1 MTRSRQRAA
10 RRDINLRPRRPSDP
24 EPLWSLPTGTRLLSL
39 DVFGAALDRLV
50 LTPADIHGLV
60 AGELAAAGTP
70 LPAAYPELRLTAEHQ
85 AWRRARRTKRA
96 FIGLADIADELVGL
110 LPAGDADPRARV
122 RLAISR
128 EVALER
134 RLSRPNPEA
143 LAAVEEARRQHVPVA
158 FVADTYLPRDLVAA
172 LLRGAG
178 LPAELVLVSSH
189 EGATKDSGD
198 LFHHMANRAGVRL
211 DRIVHLGP
219 DPAVDVIGPASL
231 GIDARRFVPAHR
243 SVAAG
248 LAGGVDEPS
257 ALDSVALALAARRL
271 GNQLV
276 EAPLADGTRP
286 EPAPEVGY
294 GVAGPLSV
302 GFAAWVGA
310 QIDDQQPDL
319 VLFADAAAH
328 RTPALVHDL
337 RPDLPADRLHSLPVV
352 SVDSVTRLIDHEL
365 GGTGARSDPR
375 VLVVGLGWPDQE
387 HRQVSEMLAGAGART
402 ATVGGAYLGLAEA
415 AGAGERVEAWAFD
428 GGPDEP
434 VSSEA
439 SGARDLL
446 ASLVAPA
453 RGSDD
458 LARGID
464 DFARDLAP
472 WLNDGG
478 ASLTAA
484 LATPALQLLE
494 RQLLA
499 RAAAAGADSTDRP
512 PERRSRVPGRHR

>member
-1 MTRSRQRAA
+1 MTRSPQSAA
-10 RRDINLRPRRPSDP
+10 RRDISRRPRRPSVPDP
-24 EPLWSLPTGTRLLSL
+24 VWSLPPGTRLLSL

-60 AGELAAAGTP
+60 AGELAAAGTAP
-70 LPAAYPELRLTAEHQ
+70 PAAYAELRLTAERQ
-85 AWRRARRTKRA
+85 AWRRARRAGRG

-110 LPAGDADPRARV
+110 LPSDGSDPLALV

-128 EVALER
+128 EVTLER

-143 LAAVEEARRQHVPVA
+143 VMAIEEARRQRVPVA

-198 LFHHMANRAGVRL
+198 LFHHLANRAGVPL

-219 DPAVDVIGPASL
+219 DPVVDVTGPTRL

-248 LAGGVDEPS
+248 LAVGVDEPS

-271 GNQLV
+271 G
-276 EAPLADGTRP
+276 APPAETPLAADGTRP

-302 GFAAWVGA
+302 GFAAWVGN
-310 QIDDQQPDL
+310 QIDDHQPDL

-337 RPDLPADRLHSLPVV
+337 RPDLAPSRLRPLPVV
-352 SVDSVTRLIDHEL
+352 SADSVTRLMDDEL
-365 GGTGARSDPR
+365 GGAGGHPDPR
-375 VLVVGLGWPDQE
+375 VLVVGMGWPEQE
-387 HRQVSEMLAGAGART
+387 HRQVSGVLAGAGART
-402 ATVGGAYLGLAEA
+402 ATVGGAYLGLTEPS
-415 AGAGERVEAWAFD
+415 GPRERVEAWAFNA
-428 GGPDEP
+428 GPDEP
-434 VSSEA
+434 VPAESSE
-439 SGARDLL
+439 ARDLL

-453 RGSDD
+453 PGCDEV
-458 LARGID
+458 ARGID

-478 ASLTAA
+478 ATLTAA
-484 LATPALQLLE
+484 LAAPALQLLE
-494 RQLLA
+494 RQVLA
-499 RAAAAGADSTDRP
+499 QAASGPGRTAGP
-512 PERRSRVPGRHR
+512 LERRSRVPSRRR

>member
-10 RRDINLRPRRPSDP
+10 RRDPNRRPRRPSTP
-24 EPLWSLPTGTRLLSL
+24 EPVWSLPPGTRLLSL

-50 LTPADIHGLV
+50 LAPADVHGLV

-70 LPAAYPELRLTAEHQ
+70 VPADYPELRLAAERL
-85 AWRRARRTKRA
+85 AWRTARRAGRS
-96 FIGLADIADELVGL
+96 FIGLADIADELVAL
-110 LPAGDADPRARV
+110 LPPGSGPDPQTLG
-122 RLAISR
+122 RLAITR

-143 LAAVEEARRQHVPVA
+143 LAAVGEARRQRVPVA

-189 EGATKDSGD
+189 EGATKDGGE
-198 LFHHMANRAGVRL
+198 LFRHLADRAGVRL

-219 DPAVDVIGPASL
+219 DPAVDVAGPSRL
-231 GIDARRFVPAHR
+231 GIVARRFEPAHR
-243 SVAAG
+243 SVKAG
-248 LAGGVDEPS
+248 LAVGVDEPS

-271 GNQLV
+271 GA
-276 EAPLADGTRP
+276 APAEVPTAAGSPSAET
-286 EPAPEVGY
+286 AATEVGY

-328 RTPALVHDL
+328 RTPALVQEL
-337 RPDLPADRLHSLPVV
+337 RPDLPADRLHPLPVV
-352 SVDSVTRLIDHEL
+352 SAERVSRLVDDEL
-365 GGTGARSDPR
+365 GGVGGRPDPR

-387 HRQVSEMLAGAGART
+387 HRQVSGVLAGAGAR
-402 ATVGGAYLGLAEA
+402 AASVGGAYLGLAEP
-415 AGAGERVEAWAFD
+415 AGSRERVEAWAF
-428 GGPDEP
+428 GSGPDDPPPAE
-434 VSSEA
+434 S
-439 SGARDLL
+439 ARDLL

-453 RGSDD
+453 PDCGEV
-458 LARGID
+458 ARGIT

-484 LATPALQLLE
+484 LAAPALQLLE
-494 RQLLA
+494 RQA
-499 RAAAAGADSTDRP
+499 VDAPRSGTDRSGVP
-512 PERRSRVPGRHR
+512 SRRR